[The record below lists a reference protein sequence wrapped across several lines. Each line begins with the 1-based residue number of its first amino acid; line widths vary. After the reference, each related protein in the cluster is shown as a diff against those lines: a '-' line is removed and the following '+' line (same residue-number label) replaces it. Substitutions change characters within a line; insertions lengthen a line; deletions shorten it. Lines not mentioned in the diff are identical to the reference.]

1 MLALVW
7 QLMRAYTLA
16 LLDKITGHGHP
27 IVENGIIEWANNKV
41 KNESNLDLDIN
52 RQKLFVI
59 FFVSSLKIRA
69 NTLL

>member
-1 MLALVW
+1 MW

-16 LLDKITGHGHP
+16 LLDKITGQGHP

-41 KNESNLDLDIN
+41 KNESKLDLNTN

-59 FFVSSLKIRA
+59 
-69 NTLL
+69 